1 MARFD
6 VYQHTKRAPLI
17 LDLQPDLLA
26 DLKTR
31 AVVPLLPF
39 AQAKNDKVP
48 RLMPVLKIQGKC
60 YMMMTP
66 DIGSIKVS
74 ELGKLVENIENQ
86 RQTIIGAT
94 DFLFQGF

>member
-17 LDLQPDLLA
+17 LDLQADLLA

-31 AVVPLLPF
+31 AVVPLLAF
-39 AQAKNDKVP
+39 AQAKDEKIP
-48 RLMPVLKIQGKC
+48 RLMPVLRIQGKS

-74 ELGKLVENIENQ
+74 DLGKLVENIEPQ
-86 RQTIIGAT
+86 RQSIIEAV